1 MRLTISHLSRQQEG
15 RPLERNSKVANHLL
29 LSPTLMWRYIGRA
42 VTDGE
47 FGVLQSKLNLFQ
59 MAPLGPHKP
68 PWGDLRAA
76 TVAYRQFKH
85 STIAPHFY
93 QLFKQKP
100 SHQAS
105 KSFKMNKKWNIL
117 SITKLFSQESK
128 LIWNQNVYPRI
139 KHLWVCFILFW
150 FFFFTLFVCIC
161 CMFVLIFSRWVLEAF
176 CLGRFCLQMV
186 DVGRV
191 STQIGLA
198 AMPSVLSFVFENA
211 QCTAVEKSL

>member
-15 RPLERNSKVANHLL
+15 RLLERNSKVANHHL

-100 SHQAS
+100 SGFEILQ
-105 KSFKMNKKWNIL
+105 MNKKMDYSLYHIFPHC
-117 SITKLFSQESK
+117 LFVFMYFCFR
-128 LIWNQNVYPRI
+128 L
-139 KHLWVCFILFW
+139 HVCFDL
-150 FFFFTLFVCIC
+150 LP
-161 CMFVLIFSRWVLEAF
+161 
-176 CLGRFCLQMV
+176 LGVRSFLL
-186 DVGRV
+186 GE
-191 STQIGLA
+191 
-198 AMPSVLSFVFENA
+198 VLSPNGRRGSGFHSDRTCCHAIGIVIR
-211 QCTAVEKSL
+211 L

>member
-15 RPLERNSKVANHLL
+15 RPLERNSKVANHHL

-100 SHQAS
+100 SGFEILQ
-105 KSFKMNKKWNIL
+105 MNKKWNIL
-117 SITKLFSQESK
+117 CITFFHIVCLYFCISVSSCMFV
-128 LIWNQNVYPRI
+128 LI
-139 KHLWVCFILFW
+139 L
-150 FFFFTLFVCIC
+150 
-161 CMFVLIFSRWVLEAF
+161 MFVLIFSRWVSEAF

-186 DVGRV
+186 AEGRV

-198 AMPSVLSFVFENA
+198 AMPSPLSFVLSFVLKRA
-211 QCTAVEKSL
+211 QWRKV

>member
-1 MRLTISHLSRQQEG
+1 MGSLVFYS
-15 RPLERNSKVANHLL
+15 
-29 LSPTLMWRYIGRA
+29 
-42 VTDGE
+42 
-47 FGVLQSKLNLFQ
+47 QSWICFRWL
-59 MAPLGPHKP
+59 
-68 PWGDLRAA
+68 PWGPISPHGGTCGGA

-105 KSFKMNKKWNIL
+105 KSKKWNIL
-117 SITKLFSQESK
+117 SIKKLFSQESK

-211 QCTAVEKSL
+211 QCTAVEKSLWKYTVEKSLRELTVEKSCENTQ